1 MENIPE
7 ELKHGTTTIGIVC
20 KDGIVMATEKRATMG
35 NFIAHKDTKK
45 LFKIDEHLGLTIAG
59 LVGDAQLLARYL
71 KAEVELYKLK
81 RNAPISVEGAAT
93 LMANILN
100 GNRFFPYYVG
110 LLIGGMDP
118 KGAHVFSLDAVGGS
132 IEDKFVSVGSG
143 SPYAYGIL
151 EEHYHEEMSTGE
163 AVDVAIKA
171 LNAAMKRDSASGD
184 GMSIAVITQK
194 EFRELTDEE
203 IKKRMTKLKL

>member
-20 KDGIVMATEKRATMG
+20 KDGVVLATERRATMG
-35 NFIAHKDTKK
+35 TFIAHKETRK

-81 RNAPISVEGAAT
+81 RNTPITVEGAAT

-100 GNRFFPYYVG
+100 GNRYFPYWVG
-110 LLIGGMDP
+110 LLIGGVDA
-118 KGAHVFSLDAVGGS
+118 KGPHVFSLDAVGGS
-132 IEDKFVSVGSG
+132 IEDKYVSVGSG
-143 SPYAYGIL
+143 SPYAYGVL
-151 EEHYHEEMSTGE
+151 EEHYRDEISTAEG
-163 AVDVAIKA
+163 VDIAIRG

-184 GMSIAVITQK
+184 GMAVAVISDR
-194 EFRELTDEE
+194 EFRELADEE
-203 IKKRMTKLKL
+203 IKKRISKLKL

>member
-20 KDGIVMATEKRATMG
+20 KDGVVLAAEKRATMG
-35 NFIAHKDTKK
+35 TFIAHKDTKK

-81 RNAPISVEGAAT
+81 RNAPITVEGAAT

-110 LLIGGMDP
+110 LLIGGVDYR
-118 KGAHVFSLDAVGGS
+118 GGHVFSLDAVGGC

-151 EEHYHEEMSTGE
+151 EEHYHEEISTAE
-163 AVDVAIKA
+163 AVDLAIKA
-171 LNAAMKRDSASGD
+171 LSAAMKRDSASGD

-194 EFRELTDEE
+194 EFRELSDEE
-203 IKKRMTKLKL
+203 IKKRMAKLKI

>member
-20 KDGIVMATEKRATMG
+20 KDGVVLATEKRATMG
-35 NFIAHKDTKK
+35 TFIAHKDTKK

-71 KAEVELYKLK
+71 KAEVELYRLK
-81 RNAPISVEGAAT
+81 RNAPITVEGAAT

-100 GNRFFPYYVG
+100 GNRIFPYYVG
-110 LLIGGMDP
+110 LLIGGMDA
-118 KGAHVFSLDAVGGS
+118 KGPHVFSLDAVGGS

-151 EEHYHEEMSTGE
+151 EEHYHEDITTTE
-163 AVDVAIKA
+163 AIDVAIKA

-184 GMSIAVITQK
+184 GMSVAVITQK

-203 IKKRMTKLKL
+203 IKKRMAKLKL

>member
-20 KDGIVMATEKRATMG
+20 KDGVVLATERRATMG
-35 NFIAHKDTKK
+35 TFIAHKETKK

-81 RNAPISVEGAAT
+81 RNTPITVEGAAT

-100 GNRFFPYYVG
+100 GNRYFPYYVG
-110 LLIGGMDP
+110 LLIGGVDA
-118 KGAHVFSLDAVGGS
+118 KGPHVFSLDAVGGS
-132 IEDKFVSVGSG
+132 IEDKYVSVGSG
-143 SPYAYGIL
+143 SPYAYGVL
-151 EEHYHEEMSTGE
+151 EEHYRDEISTAEG
-163 AVDVAIKA
+163 VDIAIRG

-184 GMSIAVITQK
+184 GMAVAVISDR
-194 EFRELTDEE
+194 EFRELADDE
-203 IKKRMTKLKL
+203 IKKRISKLKL

>member
-20 KDGIVMATEKRATMG
+20 KDGVVLATERRATMG
-35 NFIAHKDTKK
+35 TFIAHKETRK

-81 RNAPISVEGAAT
+81 RNTPITVEGAAT

-100 GNRFFPYYVG
+100 GNRYFPYWVG
-110 LLIGGMDP
+110 LLIGGVDA
-118 KGAHVFSLDAVGGS
+118 KGPHVFSLDAVGGS
-132 IEDKFVSVGSG
+132 IEDKYVSVGSG
-143 SPYAYGIL
+143 SPYAYGVL
-151 EEHYHEEMSTGE
+151 EEHYRDEISTAEG
-163 AVDVAIKA
+163 VDIAIRG

-184 GMSIAVITQK
+184 GMAVAVISDR
-194 EFRELTDEE
+194 EFRELADDE
-203 IKKRMTKLKL
+203 IKKRISKLKL